1 MKRLFF
7 ITTLM
12 TTIFHNGLFAGGEK
26 DDPAASVGES
36 GRIMRITGVVKIFG
50 NEPHTFVGIV
60 TADGK
65 QYSVSPAEKE
75 AAVRRL
81 QGHVVEFTVQ
91 ILEKQEGYAA
101 LFLKDGTV
109 APLSWRIVDD

>member
-7 ITTLM
+7 ITLM
-12 TTIFHNGLFAGGEK
+12 AALFHNGLFADGEK
-26 DDPAASVGES
+26 DAPATGVEES
-36 GRIMRITGVVKIFG
+36 RRIIRITGVVKIFG

-65 QYSVSPAEKE
+65 RYGVSPPKKE
-75 AAVRRL
+75 AALRRL
-81 QGHVVEFTVQ
+81 QGRTIECTVRF
-91 ILEKQEGYAA
+91 LERQEGDAA

-109 APLSWRIVDD
+109 TPLSWRIVDN